1 MSTGKVSVLVGVLLA
16 SVGAS
21 CWGTECRFFRVGC
34 LEGEAPH
41 NLAMTRDELGEVSLE
56 FDTQDQRSY
65 VIEATDSLSPS
76 PAWTRVA
83 SITGDG
89 ERARWLTTQKWSRT
103 FGGSDYDD
111 AGWVRQTSDGGYI
124 LAGCTRSFGA
134 GGSDAWL
141 IKTDSL
147 ANEDWSRTFGG
158 SDYDYAYS
166 VRQTSDGGYIL
177 AGWTYSFGA
186 GSCDAWLIKTDS
198 AGNEEWS
205 RTFGGSDYDGAKSVQ
220 QTSDGGYIVAGL
232 TYSFGAGSGDA
243 WLIKTDSVGNEKWS
257 TTFGGSDWDWA
268 WSVQQTSDGGY
279 ILAGR
284 TYSFGAG
291 SCDAWLIKTD
301 SLGNEEWSRTFGG
314 SDVEGA
320 WSVHQTSD
328 GGYILA
334 GYTGSFGAGSS
345 DAWLIKTDSL
355 GNEEWSRT
363 FGGSH
368 FEHAYSVQQTSDRG
382 YIMAGYTDSF
392 GPGGFDAWLIKT
404 DSLGNAP
411 LPQ

>member
-1 MSTGKVSVLVGVLLA
+1 
-16 SVGAS
+16 
-21 CWGTECRFFRVGC
+21 
-34 LEGEAPH
+34 
-41 NLAMTRDELGEVSLE
+41 
-56 FDTQDQRSY
+56 
-65 VIEATDSLSPS
+65 
-76 PAWTRVA
+76 
-83 SITGDG
+83 
-89 ERARWLTTQKWSRT
+89 
-103 FGGSDYDD
+103 
-111 AGWVRQTSDGGYI
+111 
-124 LAGCTRSFGA
+124 
-134 GGSDAWL
+134 
-141 IKTDSL
+141 
-147 ANEDWSRTFGG
+147 
-158 SDYDYAYS
+158 
-166 VRQTSDGGYIL
+166 
-177 AGWTYSFGA
+177 
-186 GSCDAWLIKTDS
+186 
-198 AGNEEWS
+198 
-205 RTFGGSDYDGAKSVQ
+205 
-220 QTSDGGYIVAGL
+220 VAGL

>member
-1 MSTGKVSVLVGVLLA
+1 
-16 SVGAS
+16 
-21 CWGTECRFFRVGC
+21 
-34 LEGEAPH
+34 
-41 NLAMTRDELGEVSLE
+41 MTRDELGEVSLE

-198 AGNEEWS
+198 AGNEQWS
-205 RTFGGSDYDGAKSVQ
+205 RTFGGSDYDYAYSVRQ
-220 QTSDGGYIVAGL
+220 LPMADIS
-232 TYSFGAGSGDA
+232 S
-243 WLIKTDSVGNEKWS
+243 
-257 TTFGGSDWDWA
+257 
-268 WSVQQTSDGGY
+268 
-279 ILAGR
+279 LAGR
-284 TYSFGAG
+284 TVSGPGRAMPGSSRPIPREMRSGAG
-291 SCDAWLIKTD
+291 RSGGATTM
-301 SLGNEEWSRTFGG
+301 GRSRF
-314 SDVEGA
+314 SK
-320 WSVHQTSD
+320 
-328 GGYILA
+328 LP
-334 GYTGSFGAGSS
+334 
-345 DAWLIKTDSL
+345 
-355 GNEEWSRT
+355 
-363 FGGSH
+363 
-368 FEHAYSVQQTSDRG
+368 
-382 YIMAGYTDSF
+382 MADISWR
-392 GPGGFDAWLIKT
+392 A
-404 DSLGNAP
+404 
-411 LPQ
+411 